1 MENIHQSNKHLTYE
15 ERQFIEIGLNSSR
28 KFSEIARDIKT
39 YILETKGDPID
50 DQWLNDERPV
60 MTKDGRQV
68 IVTEIDLKE
77 VPNII
82 KGKVKMKNE
91 LYDYEWEDNGT
102 CKKAID
108 QYGNPKKADDADKL
122 VKAV

>member
-1 MENIHQSNKHLTYE
+1 MK
-15 ERQFIEIGLNSSR
+15 
-28 KFSEIARDIKT
+28 DIKT

-108 QYGNPKKADDADKL
+108 QYGNPKKTDDADKL

>member
-1 MENIHQSNKHLTYE
+1 MKNLQ
-15 ERQFIEIGLNSSR
+15 
-28 KFSEIARDIKT
+28 T

-108 QYGNPKKADDADKL
+108 QYGNPKKPDDADKL

>member
-1 MENIHQSNKHLTYE
+1 MK
-15 ERQFIEIGLNSSR
+15 
-28 KFSEIARDIKT
+28 DIKT

-108 QYGNPKKADDADKL
+108 KYGNPKKPDDADKL
-122 VKAV
+122 VKAF

>member
-1 MENIHQSNKHLTYE
+1 MK
-15 ERQFIEIGLNSSR
+15 
-28 KFSEIARDIKT
+28 DIKT

-102 CKKAID
+102 CKKAIY
-108 QYGNPKKADDADKL
+108 QYGNPKKTDDADKL

>member
-1 MENIHQSNKHLTYE
+1 MKDLKL
-15 ERQFIEIGLNSSR
+15 F
-28 KFSEIARDIKT
+28 
-39 YILETKGDPID
+39 ILEHKGDPID
-50 DQWLNDERPV
+50 DQWLNDEKPV

-82 KGKVKMKNE
+82 KGKVKIKDE

-108 QYGNPKKADDADKL
+108 QYGNPKKPDDADKL
-122 VKAV
+122 VKAI